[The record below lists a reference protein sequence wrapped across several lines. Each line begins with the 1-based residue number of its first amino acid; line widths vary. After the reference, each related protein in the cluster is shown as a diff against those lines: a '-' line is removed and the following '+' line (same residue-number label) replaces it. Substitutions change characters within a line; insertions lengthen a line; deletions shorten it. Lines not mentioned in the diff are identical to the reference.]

1 MCYLHPIRFKQGCQL
16 LTYGSPSHPT
26 QGQWIFLAS
35 YFCLFLLQTWL
46 HHTVIKA
53 HLYIERAVVV
63 GSDNSPC
70 DSVILEQCAIVW
82 FNIIYY

>member
-1 MCYLHPIRFKQGCQL
+1 MDF
-16 LTYGSPSHPT
+16 
-26 QGQWIFLAS
+26 FAS
-35 YFCLFLLQTWL
+35 YFCLSLLQTWL

-53 HLYIERAVVV
+53 HLYIEKAVVV
-63 GSDNSPC
+63 CSDNGPY